1 MSNSFNISVKP
12 EIAALEAKIDIVDTE
27 VDTIRATDLPTIK
40 TGVDANTS
48 KLNSIINVQ
57 LPGVITEI
65 DANEAKIDIID
76 GIVDSIKL
84 KTDLLPQVFRGAQTN
99 VGHATAS
106 ESYVDALNI
115 TGVSGKLLSVLAV
128 TGAGCNLDMIISIDG
143 NQSNTISNND
153 ANTTKF
159 VIPAYESTSTLEF
172 DFLDS
177 PFLLDYEFKTS
188 LRIQYKRTLGAE
200 NIGMHA
206 AYNLD

>member
-12 EIAALEAKIDIVDTE
+12 EIAALEAKVDIVDTE

-65 DANEAKIDIID
+65 DANETKIDTVD
-76 GIVDSIKL
+76 GVVDAIKL

-99 VGHATAS
+99 VGHSTAS
-106 ESYVDALNI
+106 ETYVDALNI
-115 TGVSGKLLSVLAV
+115 TGVSGKILFILAT
-128 TGAGCNLDMIISIDG
+128 TGAGCNLDMTITIDG
-143 NQSNTISNND
+143 NQSNAVSNTD

-159 VIPAYESTSTLEF
+159 IIPAYESTSTLELLF
-172 DFLDS
+172 QEA
-177 PFLLDYEFKTS
+177 PFILNYEFTTS

-200 NIGMHA
+200 NIGMSA